1 MRLVTV
7 YDYLNPFS
15 GTLQLRDLVT
25 ELSEVA
31 YWFHRGLQLGVSFP
45 KLMCCV
51 QRSTSPHESCG
62 KIYMLRERMDRM
74 GSKASWAHIV
84 AALVM
89 IKMAGLAQRLSDKYG
104 MNIYNVIYV
113 VVRIN

>member
-1 MRLVTV
+1 M
-7 YDYLNPFS
+7 YGFLNPFS
-15 GTLQLRDLVT
+15 GTLELRDLVT

-31 YWFHRGLQLGVSFP
+31 DWFHLGLQLGVPFP
-45 KLMCCV
+45 KLVCCV

-62 KIYMLRERMDRM
+62 KIYMLREWMDRM

-89 IKMAGLAQRLSDKYG
+89 IEMTGLAHRLSDKYG
-104 MNIYNVIYV
+104 EWV
-113 VVRIN
+113 